1 MKQKFARVLTAFAVA
16 FTLFLPTFPAQA
28 AVYEPDFEMDSA
40 QEGILLLSL
49 DTGQVLFEQNAD
61 TKMAPA
67 SLTKI
72 MTTILALENTEN
84 WEEETATAPDYI
96 YDEFVGL
103 NVSTANILR
112 GEQLTIQQLVYAMML
127 QSANEGASVVADHFG
142 GGSIDKFCQ
151 MMNQKAT
158 ELGCTNT
165 HFVNPHGLDADNHY
179 STPRDMAK
187 SAQYALSLPNFS
199 EVCEST
205 RYTIPQTN
213 KQGPRTLVTT
223 VLMQDRI
230 RGGEGVYSP
239 YIKGIKTGTT
249 DNAGRC
255 VVTRYQN
262 NGKDF
267 LLVIM
272 GAPMEGTQNKAFL
285 LANKLFSWADK
296 NFTLK
301 TPLKEGEA
309 VHQVK
314 VAHSFQTDNL
324 LLQAGSDVSLLMPT
338 SADESSV
345 QLVVTLDSEKVAAP
359 VEKGQKLGTVTLKL
373 GGEPIGETTLVA
385 AESVKRSTLLW
396 VVDSINGLLAT
407 TAAKVILVLL
417 GLAVAAYVVYVVLA
431 IRREKKK
438 RRIKRNRKY
447 KM

>member
-40 QEGILLLSL
+40 HEGILLLSL

-151 MMNQKAT
+151 MLNQKAT

-187 SAQYALSLPNFS
+187 
-199 EVCEST
+199 
-205 RYTIPQTN
+205 I
-213 KQGPRTLVTT
+213 
-223 VLMQDRI
+223 
-230 RGGEGVYSP
+230 
-239 YIKGIKTGTT
+239 
-249 DNAGRC
+249 
-255 VVTRYQN
+255 
-262 NGKDF
+262 
-267 LLVIM
+267 
-272 GAPMEGTQNKAFL
+272 
-285 LANKLFSWADK
+285 
-296 NFTLK
+296 
-301 TPLKEGEA
+301 
-309 VHQVK
+309 
-314 VAHSFQTDNL
+314 
-324 LLQAGSDVSLLMPT
+324 
-338 SADESSV
+338 
-345 QLVVTLDSEKVAAP
+345 AP
-359 VEKGQKLGTVTLKL
+359 VSYTHLPLEVQVRLRFRSPQPAPGTV
-373 GGEPIGETTLVA
+373 
-385 AESVKRSTLLW
+385 
-396 VVDSINGLLAT
+396 
-407 TAAKVILVLL
+407 
-417 GLAVAAYVVYVVLA
+417 
-431 IRREKKK
+431 
-438 RRIKRNRKY
+438 
-447 KM
+447 